1 MKNKIQ
7 IPKKIIIASHN
18 LGKVKE
24 INILLND
31 IGVSALPISKF
42 SDKEPIE
49 DGESFTENA
58 FAIDA
63 VVISS

>member
-7 IPKKIIIASHN
+7 IPKTIIIASHN

-49 DGESFTENA
+49 DGEKFYRKCFNKS
-58 FAIDA
+58 
-63 VVISS
+63 